1 VSYDFDSIWI
11 REAEMRLTGIETGTP
26 LHRALLAAIDEH
38 RGLSYVEDCF
48 YFLPFM
54 DQSQLRVASN
64 IVLGL
69 HNYGVPGVHEM
80 SDEQR
85 NQCRALAL
93 ATEAIEVA
101 FWEEEAMPDDVP
113 IFMDRER
120 ARYLEDGDF
129 KDMVISRVDDI
140 DRICAII
147 RDHLDLRVPFI
158 EAVLDGTVP
167 VAIAGGVL

>member
-1 VSYDFDSIWI
+1 MSYDFDSVWI
-11 REAEMRLTGIETGTP
+11 RESETRLTGIEAGTP

-38 RGLSYVEDCF
+38 RGLSYFEDCF

-54 DQSQLRVASN
+54 DQNKLSVASN

-69 HNYGVPGVHEM
+69 RNYGVPGVREM
-80 SDEQR
+80 SEEQR

-101 FWEEEAMPDDVP
+101 YWEEEAMPDDVP
-113 IFMDRER
+113 IFIDRER
-120 ARYLEDGDF
+120 ARYLEEGDF
-129 KDMVISRVDDI
+129 KSMVISRVDDI

-147 RDHLDLRVPFI
+147 RNHLDLRVPFI
-158 EAVLDGTVP
+158 EMVLDGKAP
-167 VAIAGGVL
+167 ASIAEGVL